1 MIGNHS
7 AKPEKDSNP
16 VLQEQDVNRKD
27 RMNKRDIWLITG
39 LLVLAGIFYLVLN
52 RIRIT
57 VNGKKFG
64 TYSLDKNREIK
75 VESETG
81 YNVVIIED
89 GKAYVRD
96 ADCPDKYCV
105 KMGKISGNSESLVCL
120 PHKMIVEVE
129 IGETGNDGSEWKSI
143 PLQIRMIL
151 MFSLPIFLIAHTGM
165 VSVHRNHENRRENKC
180 QRK

>member
-1 MIGNHS
+1 M
-7 AKPEKDSNP
+7 
-16 VLQEQDVNRKD
+16 NRKD

-39 LLVLAGIFYLVLN
+39 LLVLAGIFYLVLEGMHQQTGN

-75 VESETG
+75 VENETG
-81 YNVVIIED
+81 YNVIIIED

-129 IGETGNDGSEWKSI
+129 IGETGNDGSDMEI
-143 PLQIRMIL
+143 D
-151 MFSLPIFLIAHTGM
+151 
-165 VSVHRNHENRRENKC
+165 SVAN
-180 QRK
+180 